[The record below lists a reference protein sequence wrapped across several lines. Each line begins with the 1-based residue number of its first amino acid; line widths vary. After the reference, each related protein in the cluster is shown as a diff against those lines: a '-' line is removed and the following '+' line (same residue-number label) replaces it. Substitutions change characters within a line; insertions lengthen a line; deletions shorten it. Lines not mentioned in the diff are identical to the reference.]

1 MEKLNVIIAAAGKGT
16 RLGMGMNKAFVKLA
30 GVPIIVHNLRQLN
43 NLPDLGTV
51 FIVVGSGEL
60 TEAEK
65 MLQKYQAGYFPLV
78 RWYLVAGGRQRQNS
92 VENALAQIKEKTGWI
107 AVHDGARPF
116 AASELFAEVWSKARK
131 TGAAIAAVPCKDTI
145 KEVNPEKLV
154 NATLERSRLW
164 AVQTPQIF
172 SLELLHKAYAQLQKA
187 GNMVTDDAGAVEQIG
202 GKVAVVMGSYKNIKI
217 TTPDDLILGEA
228 FIKGAANMADNIHVG
243 SGFDVHRL
251 VSDRKLIL
259 CGVTI
264 PYTLGLLGHSD
275 ADVALHALMDAM
287 LGAAGLGDIG
297 KLFPDTDPAFK
308 DADSMVLLKEVI
320 GKLQEAGWQV
330 NNADV
335 TIIAQKP
342 KLAPYREAMEK
353 NLKNV
358 LHLTTDAINVKA
370 TTTEQLGFTGRGEG
384 IASQAVVTIKK
395 I

>member
-65 MLQKYQAGYFPLV
+65 MLKKYQTGYFPLV
-78 RWYLVAGGRQRQNS
+78 RWQLVAGGRQRQDS
-92 VENALAQIKEKTGWI
+92 VANALAQIKEKTGWI

-116 AASELFAEVWSKARK
+116 AASELFAEVWSTARK
-131 TGAAIAAVPCKDTI
+131 TGAAIAAVPCKNTI

-172 SLELLHKAYAQLQKA
+172 SLELLRKAYAQLQKA

-202 GKVAVVMGSYKNIKI
+202 GKVAVVMGNYKNIKI

-251 VSDRKLIL
+251 VPDRKLIL

-287 LGAAGLGDIG
+287 LGAAGFGDIG

-342 KLAPYREAMEK
+342 KLASYREAMEK
-353 NLKNV
+353 NLSNI
-358 LHLTTDAINVKA
+358 LHLTADAINVKA